1 MTDVQQR
8 ADGPDQL
15 TELKARRAAARAKEL
30 AELMER
36 RPDLRGVHLP
46 ADLADESVRW
56 SA

>member
-1 MTDVQQR
+1 MTEERQP

-15 TELKARRAAARAKEL
+15 KQRRLAARTKEL
-30 AELMER
+30 TELMER

>member
-1 MTDVQQR
+1 MTDDR
-8 ADGPDQL
+8 DQL
-15 TELKARRAAARAKEL
+15 NELKQRRAAARAKEL

-46 ADLADESVRW
+46 ADLADESLRW

>member
-1 MTDVQQR
+1 MTDVR
-8 ADGPDQL
+8 RPVDHPDQL
-15 TELKARRAAARAKEL
+15 LELKRRRAAARAKEL

-46 ADLADESVRW
+46 ADLADEGVRW